1 MNSSE
6 KQIGI
11 VAEAVRGTTP
21 SAVGPPSAPAFLL
34 LRDTGVDMA
43 PDRPWQRSPERSA
56 NRRVLSTYRG
66 LNNNAGRISAPF
78 VYDAALQKLI
88 ASLMQ
93 SDWSSDVLKDASTL
107 QPFTVEEKF
116 ENGGTDIYKRTTGAV
131 CVGGGLSVPADGPAM
146 WRFDT
151 MALAEATAT
160 TALANSTYVPA
171 SSDDVFTAADA
182 VLTTFWGLTVP
193 KIVSLELN
201 ISQGARPQY
210 QWGSRDPWG
219 TGLGQVSFS
228 GRIECYFTALTEY
241 STFVDG
247 ELGDLVF
254 TLGHTTGQKVT
265 FSMLN
270 ARGFAP
276 GLPDAVNNGDQMVTI
291 NFEAHH
297 DAGDA
302 SALKITRAV
311 A

>member
-11 VAEAVRGTTP
+11 IAEVTRGTTP
-21 SAVGPPSAPAFLL
+21 ATPTFLL

-43 PDRPWQRSPERSA
+43 PDRPWNRSPERSA

-66 LNNNAGRISAPF
+66 LNNNTGRISMPF
-78 VYDAALQKLI
+78 VYDSALQELMS
-88 ASLMQ
+88 SLMQ
-93 SDWSSDVLKDASTL
+93 ADWSTDVLKDGSTL

-116 ENGGTDIYKRTTGAV
+116 ENGATDIYKRTTGAI

-160 TALANSTYVPA
+160 TAIA
-171 SSDDVFTAADA
+171 SSAYTAASTDDVFTAADA
-182 VLTTFWGLTVP
+182 TLTTFWGLTVP

-201 ISQGARPQY
+201 ISQSARPQY

-228 GRIECYFTALTEY
+228 GRIECYFSALTEY

-254 TLGHTTGQKVT
+254 TLGHTTNEKVT

-270 ARGFAP
+270 CRGFAP
-276 GLPDAVNNGDQMVTI
+276 GLPDAVNNGDQMLTI
-291 NFEAHH
+291 NFEAQH
-297 DAGDA
+297 DSGDA